1 MSGAAERG
9 GPGMWRDLGR
19 VVGLWRPRAAWLL
32 AGALASVGSAL
43 VAVAL
48 LALAGQGVA
57 QALAPAAVAGGLALL
72 WLRPL
77 VLLRPAARW
86 AERMVSHA
94 ATFRA
99 LADTRV
105 WFFRRLAERLPGGLG
120 LHRSGDLL
128 GRLVADVE
136 SLDGLYLRAVVPGV
150 VALAVVLVAAAL
162 LGAVP
167 LLAVIIAGPLLAALL
182 LPFALAPAAA
192 RAATE
197 AAAAQ
202 GRVRAA
208 AVDPFLG
215 LEDTLA
221 ANAEGRAAAALAG
234 AGAGLGQ
241 VQRRIA
247 WRSAQAGVAGG
258 LLVQAALLGALG
270 WGIAAGGGMAGMA
283 VLALFLALAAGEALG
298 VLPRAGMALA
308 AAAAGAR
315 RLFQAADAPVPVPDP
330 AEPAPMPRGH
340 AIRVEGLRFR
350 WAADRPAVF
359 DGLDLDIPEGTH
371 LALLG
376 PSGAGKSS
384 LAALL
389 LKLAAPEAGRISF
402 GGTELAD
409 LPAAE
414 VRRAIA
420 CLTQDA
426 RLFDDSIAANL
437 RIAAPMAPEA
447 ALWRALDRAGIA
459 TLVRALPEGLETR
472 CGEGGAR
479 FSGGQ
484 ARRLALARVLLS
496 AAPVVILDEP
506 TAGLDA
512 ETERAFLETL
522 EAVMAGRTVILITHR
537 LVGVE
542 RPTRIMRLAGGRAI
556 PAAA

>member
-1 MSGAAERG
+1 MAHDPRPETGA
-9 GPGMWRDLGR
+9 PWRDLAR
-19 VVGLWRPRAAWLL
+19 VLRLWRPRWGWLALGTGVAA
-32 AGALASVGSAL
+32 ASAL
-43 VAVAL
+43 LGVAL
-48 LALAGQGVA
+48 LALAGGGGVA
-57 QALAPAAVAGGLALL
+57 AALGAGGGAAATAALALL
-72 WLRPL
+72 WLCPL

-86 AERMVSHA
+86 AERMATHA

-120 LHRSGDLL
+120 LRRSGDLL

-136 SLDGLYLRAVVPGV
+136 ALDGLYLRAIVPAAAAPA
-150 VALAVVLVAAAL
+150 VAATAAAL

-167 LLAVIIAGPLLAALL
+167 LLVLVVAALL
-182 LPFALAPAAA
+182 LAAVLLPLLLAPGAA
-192 RAATE
+192 RAAGD
-197 AAAAQ
+197 AAVAQ
-202 GRVRAA
+202 GRLRAA

-221 ANAEGRAAAALAG
+221 ANAEDRAGAALARE
-234 AGAGLGQ
+234 AAGLGAA
-241 VQRRIA
+241 QRRLA
-247 WRSAQAGVAGG
+247 GRSAWAGAAGAA
-258 LLVQAALLGALG
+258 LAQAALLGALA
-270 WGIAAGGGMAGMA
+270 WGLAAGGPEAAALA
-283 VLALFLALAAGEALG
+283 VLGVFLALAAAEPLG
-298 VLPRAGMALA
+298 LLPRAGTALA

-315 RLFQAADAPVPVPDP
+315 RLFEAADRPVPVPDP
-330 AEPAPMPRGH
+330 HDPAPPPAGH
-340 AIRVEGLRFR
+340 AIRVEGLRFA
-350 WAADRPAVF
+350 WASDRPPVF
-359 DGLDLDIPEGTH
+359 EGLDLEVPEGTH

-376 PSGAGKSS
+376 PSGSGKST

-389 LKLAAPEAGRISF
+389 LKLAAPGAGRITL
-402 GGTELAD
+402 GGVDLGALA
-409 LPAAE
+409 AEE
-414 VRRAIA
+414 VRRRVA

-426 RLFDDSIAANL
+426 RLFDDGVAANL
-437 RIAAPMAPEA
+437 RIAAPLAPEA
-447 ALWRALDRAGIA
+447 ALWRALDRAGIGA
-459 TLVRALPEGLETR
+459 LVRALPEGLETR

-522 EAVMAGRTVILITHR
+522 EKVMAGRTMILITHR

-542 RPTRIMRLAGGRAI
+542 RRTRDH
-556 PAAA
+556 

>member
-1 MSGAAERG
+1 
-9 GPGMWRDLGR
+9 MWRDLLR
-19 VVGLWRPRAAWLL
+19 VIRLWQPRTAWLL
-32 AGALASVGSAL
+32 AGALVAALSAL
-43 VAVAL
+43 IALAL
-48 LALAGQGVA
+48 LTLAGQGVA
-57 QALAPAAVAGGLALL
+57 AALGGAAALGTLL

-86 AERMVSHA
+86 AERMVTHA

-105 WFFRRLAERLPGGLG
+105 WFFRRLAERLPAGIG

-136 SLDGLYLRAVVPGV
+136 ALDGLYLRALVPAGV
-150 VALAVVLVAAAL
+150 AVMVVLAIAAL

-167 LLAVIIAGPLLAALL
+167 LLAVAVAAPLLVALL
-182 LPFALAPAAA
+182 LPLLLAPGAA
-192 RAATE
+192 RAAAD
-197 AAAAQ
+197 AARMQ
-202 GRVRAA
+202 GRLRAA
-208 AVDPFLG
+208 VADPFLG
-215 LEDTLA
+215 LEDMLA
-221 ANAEGRAAAALAG
+221 ANAEGRAAAAVAGEAAALGAAQRRLAWRAAWAG
-234 AGAGLGQ
+234 AAGQ
-241 VQRRIA
+241 V
-247 WRSAQAGVAGG
+247 
-258 LLVQAALLGALG
+258 LVQAALLGALA
-270 WGIAAGGGMAGMA
+270 WGLAAGEGGGALA
-283 VLALFLALAAGEALG
+283 ALALFLALAAAEPLG
-298 VLPRAGMALA
+298 LLPRAGTALA

-330 AEPAPMPRGH
+330 DPLHPGAAPEGH
-340 AIRVEGLRFR
+340 AIRIEGLRFR
-350 WAADRPAVF
+350 WTQGRPWVF
-359 DGLDLDIPEGTH
+359 DGLDLDLPEGMH

-389 LKLAAPEAGRISF
+389 LKLAAPEGGRITL
-402 GGTELAD
+402 GGAALAS
-409 LPAAE
+409 LPAEA
-414 VRRAIA
+414 VRRRIV
-420 CLTQDA
+420 CLAQDA

-437 RIAAPMAPEA
+437 RIAAPLAPEA
-447 ALWRALDRAGIA
+447 ALWRALDRAGIGA
-459 TLVRALPEGLETR
+459 LVRALPEGLETR
-472 CGEGGAR
+472 CGEAGAR

-522 EAVMAGRTVILITHR
+522 EAVMAGRTMILITHR

-542 RPTRIMRLAGGRAI
+542 RPHRIMRLAGGRAI
-556 PAAA
+556 PATG